1 MNKLFTIALISF
13 LACTIKVHAQEITFK
28 ETEHDFGLIDELHGD
43 VHYDFE
49 FTNTGTAPLV
59 LRNVITGCGCTS
71 AKWSTKP
78 YKPGEKG
85 VVRITYHVDNRK
97 MESLSIPTE
106 VFFSND
112 KQADATLTITG
123 QVKLAKHPYV
133 NYYDPAKGEK
143 SDVKPKEPQDDY
155 ELVLQRVRQQLWEA
169 TPVET

>member
-1 MNKLFTIALISF
+1 MKKIVLSLLSF
-13 LACTIKVHAQEITFK
+13 FFIGGTLQAQEITFK

-49 FTNTGTAPLV
+49 FTNTGDKPLII
-59 LRNVITGCGCTS
+59 RKVITGCGCTS
-71 AKWSTKP
+71 AKWSEKP
-78 YKPGEKG
+78 YKPGAKG

-112 KQADATLTITG
+112 RQADATLPITG

-133 NYYDPAKGEK
+133 NFYDPTKGEK
-143 SDVKPKEPQDDY
+143 ATYKPREPKDD
-155 ELVLQRVRQQLWEA
+155 
-169 TPVET
+169 